1 EKNVEIM
8 VFLFPQL
15 KISAQKEEPSFKML
29 SPCDCPVIKKENK
42 TRVKEKEMKNRLSL
56 LLTKSES
63 HENVN
68 PQSMKSLATASISPE
83 EALKWS
89 DSFEKL
95 LANKDGLDTFTTFL
109 KSQFSEENI
118 EFWLACEDF
127 KKNKSTKLASQAK
140 KIYSVYIETAAPKEI
155 HSLTNDPSTVGF
167 LSRKC
172 DSNFNGSQVEANGKV
187 NIDFSTR
194 QIIKQNVRN
203 PKQSC
208 FDAAQSVIY
217 SLMKKDCYPRFLNSD
232 IYLNLIQKKPPSNMF
247 RRRSRS
253 CVFNDRTEAET
264 DFGIWL

>member
-1 EKNVEIM
+1 
-8 VFLFPQL
+8 
-15 KISAQKEEPSFKML
+15 
-29 SPCDCPVIKKENK
+29 
-42 TRVKEKEMKNRLSL
+42 MKNRLSL

-140 KIYSVYIETAAPKEI
+140 KIYSVYIETAAPKE
-155 HSLTNDPSTVGF
+155 
-167 LSRKC
+167 
-172 DSNFNGSQVEANGKV
+172 V

>member
-1 EKNVEIM
+1 MEIM

-15 KISAQKEEPSFKML
+15 NFSAQKEEPYFKML
-29 SPCDCPVIKKENK
+29 SPSDCPVIKKENK
-42 TRVKEKEMKNRLSL
+42 TRVKEREKKNRLSL
-56 LLTKSES
+56 LLSKSGS

-68 PQSMKSLATASISPE
+68 PQSMKSPTTASIISPE

-127 KKNKSTKLASQAK
+127 KKNKSTKLASKAK
-140 KIYSVYIETAAPKEI
+140 KIYSVYIETEAPKE
-155 HSLTNDPSTVGF
+155 
-167 LSRKC
+167 
-172 DSNFNGSQVEANGKV
+172 V
-187 NIDFSTR
+187 NIDFSTS
-194 QIIKQNVRN
+194 QIIKQNVQN
-203 PKQSC
+203 PTQSC
-208 FDAAQSVIY
+208 FDTAQSIIY
-217 SLMKKDCYPRFLNSD
+217 SLMKKDCYPRFLKSD
-232 IYLNLIQKKPPSNMF
+232 IYLNLIQKKPPSNNMI

-253 CVFNDRTEAET
+253 CVFNDRIEAET